1 MVFGL
6 NEPTGRS
13 EPGHDKPLQLT
24 GGLVEPAPYDSFRVS
39 ASSQANRQRGE
50 PSKGES

>member
-13 EPGHDKPLQLT
+13 EPGHDRAPPVD
-24 GGLVEPAPYDSFRVS
+24 GGLVEPVPYDSVRVS
-39 ASSQANRQRGE
+39 ASSQANWQRGE